1 MKGREMKVPFL
12 DLKAQYSVLKPE
24 IAKALQ
30 SVMDNTAFASGPS
43 VQKFEE
49 EFAKFCGAKF
59 CIAVNS
65 GTSALHAAL
74 LAHGIQP
81 GDEVITVPNTFIATT
96 WAVTYCGA
104 KPVFVDVDPDTYLM
118 NPDLI
123 EKTITPKTKA
133 ILPVHLY
140 GQPADMDTINKISK
154 KHGLIVIE
162 DAAQAHAATYNG
174 KRIGGLGNTTCFS
187 FYPGKNLGA
196 YGEGGAVVT
205 DDEKIADH
213 IRLLRDHAQPK
224 KYYHEFIGYNY
235 RMDGLQG
242 AVLSVKLKYIQEW
255 TDKRNDIARKYSN
268 GLKDIEDLQVPYV
281 RKNSVSAFHLY
292 VIHTEKR
299 DELMAHLQEQG
310 IAAGLH
316 YPIPIH
322 LQKAYKHLNH
332 KKGDFPI
339 AEMNAEQCLSLPIYA
354 EMTDEQ
360 VDIVAGNIKKYFE
373 TKAKNTSFAQK
384 SL

>member
-1 MKGREMKVPFL
+1 MKIPFL
-12 DLKAQYSVLKPE
+12 DLKAQHKTIKKEVESILQEVL
-24 IAKALQ
+24 A
-30 SVMDNTAFASGPS
+30 NTAFASGPF

-49 EFAKFCGAKF
+49 EFAEFCGPKY

-65 GTSALHAAL
+65 GTSALHVAL

-96 WAVTYCGA
+96 WAITYCGA
-104 KPVFVDVDPDTYLM
+104 KPVFVDVDPETWLM

-123 EKTITPKTKA
+123 EQAITPKTKA

-140 GQPADMDTINKISK
+140 GQPADMDDINVIAK
-154 KHGLIVIE
+154 KHNLIVIE
-162 DAAQAHAATYNG
+162 DAAQAHAAAYKG
-174 KRIGGLGNTTCFS
+174 KRVGILGNTTCFS

-205 DDEKIADH
+205 DDENIASH
-213 IRLLRDHAQPK
+213 IHMLRDHGQPK
-224 KYYHEFIGYNY
+224 KYYHDFVGFNY

-242 AVLSVKLKYIQEW
+242 AVLSVKLKYLQEW
-255 TDKRNDIARKYSN
+255 TDKRNDIARRYSV
-268 GLKDIEDLQVPYV
+268 GLKDIDGLQVPHV
-281 RKNSVSAFHLY
+281 LDNAVSAFHLY

-299 DELMAHLQEQG
+299 DELIKYLQEQG
-310 IAAGLH
+310 VSTGLH

-322 LQKAYKHLNH
+322 LQKAYKKLNH

-339 AEMNAEQCLSLPIYA
+339 TEKNAAQCLSLPMFPELEDKFVNEVI
-354 EMTDEQ
+354 E
-360 VDIVAGNIKKYFE
+360 ILNHF
-373 TKAKNTSFAQK
+373 
-384 SL
+384 